1 MGMAARTA
9 SATRER
15 LSRETITAGA
25 LELADAH
32 GLDAVTIRRLATDNS
47 VTPMALYWH
56 FADKDAVLDGIAERI
71 FAGVVLPEPST
82 GPWDTELRAVLQA
95 VLAAVR
101 PHPLVAELLAPRV
114 MKSEA
119 GLVLAERVIGMLR
132 TAGFSTE
139 AASQTAA
146 FLLCSIVT
154 LVTSE
159 PGNSGPLEGDAKDE
173 LVRAKRAQLESLDPK
188 RFPRLLESAQFFL
201 YCDDEE
207 DYFRRGIDF
216 LVKGTVG
223 VLPS

>member
-1 MGMAARTA
+1 MSPRNET
-9 SATRER
+9 ATRER
-15 LSRETITAGA
+15 LSREGLAAGA
-25 LELADAH
+25 LELADRE
-32 GLDAVTIRRLATDNS
+32 GIDAVTIRRLATQNS

-56 FADKDAVLDGIAERI
+56 FADKDAVLDGIAERVY
-71 FAGVVLPEPST
+71 ADVVLPEPTSER
-82 GPWDTELRAVLQA
+82 WDIQLRAALLA

-132 TAGFSTE
+132 AAGFSTE

-159 PGNSGPLEGDAKDE
+159 PGKSSPLEGEAKDE
-173 LVRAKRAQLESLDPK
+173 LVRTKKAQLESLDPK
-188 RFPRLLESAQFFL
+188 RFPSLLESAQFFL

-223 VLPS
+223 VLAS

>member
-1 MGMAARTA
+1 MSPRNET
-9 SATRER
+9 ATRER
-15 LSRETITAGA
+15 LSREGLAAGA
-25 LELADAH
+25 LELADRE
-32 GLDAVTIRRLATDNS
+32 GIDAVTIRRLATQNS

-56 FADKDAVLDGIAERI
+56 FADKDAVLDGIAERVY
-71 FAGVVLPEPST
+71 ADVVLPEPTSER
-82 GPWDTELRAVLQA
+82 WDIQLRAALLA

-101 PHPLVAELLAPRV
+101 PHPLVAELLEPRV

-132 TAGFSTE
+132 AAGFSTE

-159 PGNSGPLEGDAKDE
+159 PGKSSPLEGEAKDE
-173 LVRAKRAQLESLDPK
+173 LVRTKKAQLESLDPK
-188 RFPRLLESAQFFL
+188 RFPSLLESAQFFL

-223 VLPS
+223 VLAS